1 MFSENYF
8 TSSKTIKNQSFCNFD
23 VMVKTKQIQSDN
35 FLQLPSEVG
44 NERRKSYQQKTVVK
58 NLTFK

>member
-1 MFSENYF
+1 
-8 TSSKTIKNQSFCNFD
+8 
-23 VMVKTKQIQSDN
+23 MVKTEQIQSDN

-44 NERRKSYQQKTVVK
+44 NERRKSYRQKTVVK